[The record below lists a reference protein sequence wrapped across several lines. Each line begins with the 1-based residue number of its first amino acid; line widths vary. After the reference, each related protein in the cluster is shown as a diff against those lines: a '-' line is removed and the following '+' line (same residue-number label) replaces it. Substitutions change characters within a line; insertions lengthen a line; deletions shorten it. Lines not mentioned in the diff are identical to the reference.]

1 MPYTLVK
8 FLLWF
13 GLAAVVG
20 VAIGWALRSLR
31 ARAELSAL
39 RGTQVDAEELGRLRG
54 QRDNL
59 DEVLA
64 ERDRLRALVADLQ
77 TAQIG
82 KGVASTEPTAA
93 DPDEPSIGSSRASSQ
108 DRGAGTSQEHRQ
120 DGGAETSAEASQGVS
135 GERTEAVEP
144 EVMPADAGPLDAA
157 AASGVLGR
165 AIEIDDLTVVEG
177 IGPKIAELC
186 RGIGITTWRDLANT
200 SVDELRSMLHDAGS
214 RYQVH
219 RPDTWPAQ
227 ASLLAR
233 GAWGEF
239 VAFTD
244 DLGSRT

>member
-1 MPYTLVK
+1 VPYTLVK

-77 TAQIG
+77 SSQIG
-82 KGVASTEPTAA
+82 KGVASTEPTDAV
-93 DPDEPSIGSSRASSQ
+93 PDEPSAGSSRASSQ
-108 DRGAGTSQEHRQ
+108 DGSQ
-120 DGGAETSAEASQGVS
+120 DGSAETSSDASQGGS
-135 GERTEAVEP
+135 GESTEAVEP
-144 EVMPADAGPLDAA
+144 EVTPADAGVGAGPLDAVA
-157 AASGVLGR
+157 AAVVLGR

-186 RGIGITTWRDLANT
+186 RGVGITTWQELADTNA
-200 SVDELRSMLHDAGS
+200 DELRSMLHDAGS
-214 RYQVH
+214 RYRVH

-233 GAWGEF
+233 GAWSEF

-244 DLGSRT
+244 DLGSRS